1 MAETKDI
8 NNYNTPFTLLSL
20 TLLLAGI
27 VMFYYFIDIRLFYRV
42 LGLLFILIVSSL
54 ILYQTSFGKTVY
66 GYVIDSKI
74 ELKKVTW
81 PTKQETTQ
89 TALGVIVI
97 VVIIGILLISFLSIS
112 RLISLIIS
120 KMISLSF
127 RTPDSYVYFSMINVR
142 TSSEKTILSHCPILS

>member
-1 MAETKDI
+1 MVEPKHI

-42 LGLLFILIVSSL
+42 LGLFFVLIVSSL

-74 ELKKVTW
+74 ELKKVSW

-97 VVIIGILLISFLSIS
+97 VVIIGILLWLLDMLLSWAIGT
-112 RLISLIIS
+112 L
-120 KMISLSF
+120 
-127 RTPDSYVYFSMINVR
+127 YGVR
-142 TSSEKTILSHCPILS
+142 

>member
-1 MAETKDI
+1 MAEPKHI

-66 GYVIDSKI
+66 GYVVDSKI
-74 ELKKVTW
+74 ELKKVSW

-97 VVIIGILLISFLSIS
+97 VVIIGILLWLLDMLLSWSIGT
-112 RLISLIIS
+112 L
-120 KMISLSF
+120 
-127 RTPDSYVYFSMINVR
+127 YGVR
-142 TSSEKTILSHCPILS
+142 

>member
-1 MAETKDI
+1 MAEPKHI

-20 TLLLAGI
+20 ILLLAGI

-74 ELKKVTW
+74 ELKKVSW

-97 VVIIGILLISFLSIS
+97 VVIIGILLWLVDMLLSWSIGT
-112 RLISLIIS
+112 L
-120 KMISLSF
+120 
-127 RTPDSYVYFSMINVR
+127 YGVR
-142 TSSEKTILSHCPILS
+142 

>member
-1 MAETKDI
+1 MAEPKDI

-20 TLLLAGI
+20 ALLLAGI

-97 VVIIGILLISFLSIS
+97 VVIIGILLWLLDMLLSWAIGT
-112 RLISLIIS
+112 L
-120 KMISLSF
+120 
-127 RTPDSYVYFSMINVR
+127 YGVR
-142 TSSEKTILSHCPILS
+142 

>member
-1 MAETKDI
+1 MAEPKYI
-8 NNYNTPFTLLSL
+8 NNYNTPITLLSL
-20 TLLLAGI
+20 TLLLVGI

-66 GYVIDSKI
+66 GYVVDSKI
-74 ELKKVTW
+74 ELKKVSW

-97 VVIIGILLISFLSIS
+97 VVIIGILLWLLDMLLSWSIGT
-112 RLISLIIS
+112 L
-120 KMISLSF
+120 
-127 RTPDSYVYFSMINVR
+127 YGVR
-142 TSSEKTILSHCPILS
+142 

>member
-1 MAETKDI
+1 MAEPKHI

-27 VMFYYFIDIRLFYRV
+27 VVFYYFIDVRLFYRV
-42 LGLLFILIVSSL
+42 LGLLFVLIVSGL

-97 VVIIGILLISFLSIS
+97 VVIIGILLWLFDMLLSWAIGT
-112 RLISLIIS
+112 L
-120 KMISLSF
+120 
-127 RTPDSYVYFSMINVR
+127 YGVR
-142 TSSEKTILSHCPILS
+142 

>member
-1 MAETKDI
+1 MVEPKHI

-42 LGLLFILIVSSL
+42 LGLFFVLIVSSL

-66 GYVIDSKI
+66 GYIIDSKV
-74 ELKKVTW
+74 ELKKVSW

-89 TALGVIVI
+89 TALGVVVI
-97 VVIIGILLISFLSIS
+97 VVIIGILLWLLDMLLSWAIGT
-112 RLISLIIS
+112 L
-120 KMISLSF
+120 
-127 RTPDSYVYFSMINVR
+127 YGVR
-142 TSSEKTILSHCPILS
+142 

>member
-1 MAETKDI
+1 MAEPKDI

-27 VMFYYFIDIRLFYRV
+27 VMFYYFVDIRLFYRV
-42 LGLLFILIVSSL
+42 LGLLFILIASSL
-54 ILYQTSFGKTVY
+54 ILYQTSFGKTIY

-74 ELKKVTW
+74 ELKKVSW

-97 VVIIGILLISFLSIS
+97 VVIIGILLWLLDMLLSWAIGT
-112 RLISLIIS
+112 L
-120 KMISLSF
+120 
-127 RTPDSYVYFSMINVR
+127 YGVR
-142 TSSEKTILSHCPILS
+142 